1 MKSKA
6 SRMPT
11 NANLIHR
18 DIIHNENM
26 KKENRFCDK
35 NRMEN
40 F

>member
-18 DIIHNENM
+18 DIIHNETM
-26 KKENRFCDK
+26 KNENRFSDK